1 MDPFQPGITLG
12 FHPRIAPLSEALSF
26 NPLEFEDLPRG
37 NASADGSA
45 PQRIASTLRAA
56 GIDAPSS
63 LYNEAVALARD
74 GHLGQAVSRL
84 QMLLCLDPDDADALL
99 LLARVHAAQGRAS
112 DALARVDA
120 AVAAGAICPPGFRDH
135 LEAAI
140 RADRSRE
147 EEHRSKVAAREQG
160 EIRGLRAEARQLRT
174 DNIRLEGEA
183 QESLNRERTW
193 KLATVVVAL
202 FSTGVVLALM
212 LLPPASPPAEPV
224 AAAPA
229 APAEVVPVEAPISP
243 LSVQVEAS
251 PAVAPPSAPTAAP
264 VAAPVAIAAAPKA
277 APVAAKA
284 APAPVKA
291 ATVDV
296 KSPRIEPASAKGGK
310 SYTVK
315 SGDTLGKL
323 ALRYYGDASKW
334 EKIRDANQ
342 DVLKGGINLTVGSKL
357 RIP

>member
-1 MDPFQPGITLG
+1 M
-12 FHPRIAPLSEALSF
+12 SEALSF

-37 NASADGSA
+37 SGAADGSA
-45 PQRIASTLRAA
+45 PQRIATTLRAA

-63 LYNEAVALARD
+63 LYNESLALARD

-99 LLARVHAAQGRAS
+99 LLARVHAAQGRSA
-112 DALARVDA
+112 DALARLDA
-120 AVAAGAICPPGFRDH
+120 AVAAGAVSPIGFRDH
-135 LEAAI
+135 LEGAI

-174 DNIRLEGEA
+174 DNIRLEGEI
-183 QESLNRERTW
+183 QDVLGRERTW

-212 LLPPASPPAEPV
+212 LLPPAAAPADPV
-224 AAAPA
+224 AAPA
-229 APAEVVPVEAPISP
+229 AAATASTPAEAPVA
-243 LSVQVEAS
+243 AT
-251 PAVAPPSAPTAAP
+251 APTAAP
-264 VAAPVAIAAAPKA
+264 SAAPSAETIPMPASIQVDPPSAVPPFPEVAAPKA
-277 APVAAKA
+277 AAPVAK
-284 APAPVKA
+284 PTVKA
-291 ATVDV
+291 EAPKAVPDV
-296 KSPRIEPASAKGGK
+296 KSPRIEPKAEAKGGR

-315 SGDTLGKL
+315 SGDTLGRL
-323 ALRYYGDASKW
+323 ALHYYGDASKW

-342 DVLKGGINLTVGSKL
+342 DVLKGGINLAVGTKL